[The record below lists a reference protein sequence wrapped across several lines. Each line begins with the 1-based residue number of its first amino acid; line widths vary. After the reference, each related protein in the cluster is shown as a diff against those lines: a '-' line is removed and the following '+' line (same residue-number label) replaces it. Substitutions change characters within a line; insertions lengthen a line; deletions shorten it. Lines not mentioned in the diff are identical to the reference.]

1 MPKWQCSRCWKK
13 YSFDEFNLLFHCWVD
28 PKEHDKYGR
37 TTICTCGAIFHK
49 DGWHLASF
57 IEDYRVTTIHLNLGS
72 PDNLDYT
79 SIKSLYFET
88 MINKKKTHNKKEEW
102 LSFQAR
108 YETMNQAIEGHFLAV
123 DNLSNIILNP
133 DKYPSSIIDTF
144 CNSMRAAN
152 EQRKTIDSSVK
163 ERLK

>member
-49 DGWHLASF
+49 DGWHLTSF
-57 IEDYRVTTIHLNLGS
+57 IEEYRVSTVHLNLGS

-88 MINKKKTHNKKEEW
+88 MINNKNEDW

-133 DKYPSSIIDTF
+133 DKYPASIIDTF
-144 CNSMRAAN
+144 CNGMRAAH
-152 EQRKTIDSSVK
+152 EQRKTIDYTVR

>member
-1 MPKWQCSRCWKK
+1 MNLVYCSP
-13 YSFDEFNLLFHCWVD
+13 CWVN

-49 DGWHLASF
+49 DRWHLASF
-57 IEDYRVTTIHLNLGS
+57 IEEYRVSTIHLNLGS
-72 PDNLDYT
+72 PDNLDYA

-88 MINKKKTHNKKEEW
+88 MIDKKNEF

-108 YETMNQAIEGHFLAV
+108 YETMQQAIEGHFLAV

-133 DKYPSSIIDTF
+133 EKYPSSIIDAF
-144 CNSMRAAN
+144 CNSMGAARQ
-152 EQRKTIDSSVK
+152 ERKTIDSSLK